1 MLSKLYPII
10 SFKDSVENFS
20 KQYLKEIL
28 STKVSIVQIRAKD
41 IELANLKKLII
52 ECMQIKNKLNSNVKL
67 IVNDYVELAKFADGV
82 HLGQD
87 DLDTEKA
94 REVLGDKKIIG
105 LSTHNLEQIKKA
117 PQEILDYLAIG
128 PVFESRTKSGHEE
141 LVSLKTLSEA
151 KKLCSVTLVAIGGID
166 TTNAKDVFATGADS
180 VAVISDIF
188 LAEDRKAQIQKYFS

>member
-20 KQYLKEIL
+20 KQYFKEIL

-52 ECMQIKNKLNSNVKL
+52 ECVQIKNKLNANVKL
-67 IVNDYVELAKFADGV
+67 IVNDYVELAKLADGV

-87 DLDTEKA
+87 DVRTAKA
-94 REVLGDKKIIG
+94 REALGDKKIIG

-141 LVSLKTLSEA
+141 LVGLKILSEA
-151 KKLCSVTLVAIGGID
+151 KKLCSIPLVTIGGID
-166 TTNAKDVFATGADS
+166 TTNVKDVLATGVDS

-188 LAEDRKAQIQKYFS
+188 LAKDRKAQIQKYFS

>member
-20 KQYLKEIL
+20 KQYFKEIL

-52 ECMQIKNKLNSNVKL
+52 ECVQIKNKLNANVKL
-67 IVNDYVELAKFADGV
+67 IVNDYVELAKLADGV

-87 DLDTEKA
+87 DVRTAKA
-94 REVLGDKKIIG
+94 REALGDKKIIG

-141 LVSLKTLSEA
+141 LVGLKILNEA
-151 KKLCSVTLVAIGGID
+151 KKLCSIPLVTIGGID
-166 TTNAKDVFATGADS
+166 TTNVKDVLATGVDS

-188 LAEDRKAQIQKYFS
+188 LAKDRKAQIQKYFS